1 MQWLSVNQV
10 FKKLTD
16 RPVVDGV
23 SFSLQSGTRLG
34 IAGETGAGK
43 SSLLKIMAGLMQPDQ
58 GTVLFEEKR
67 EQGPDE
73 KLLPGHPHIAYL
85 SQHFELIKHYR
96 VSEFLAL
103 TSQLV

>member
-10 FKKLTD
+10 VKCQTD

-23 SFSLQSGTRLG
+23 SFSLHSGAKLG

-67 EQGPDE
+67 
-73 KLLPGHPHIAYL
+73 
-85 SQHFELIKHYR
+85 
-96 VSEFLAL
+96 V
-103 TSQLV
+103 